1 MNRRDVLR
9 SLALAGTCG
18 PLAIKQMVAAP
29 QPARAES
36 FRFLFFTDTHIQPE
50 LNAAEGCRM
59 AFARMAQEHVD
70 FAICGGDLIFD
81 GLAVGH
87 ERANLQWDLYHQTSA
102 ALHVPVHYTIGNHD
116 IFGLSPK
123 SGIATNDPE
132 YGRKAFQ
139 DRFGSTHY
147 SFDHKGWHFVVLDS
161 IGLQDSRTYIGQVGT
176 EQIEWLKA
184 DLAKLPLHQPVI
196 VVTHIP
202 LITAA
207 VNYVSRAEWKEKTA
221 NVGALVD
228 TLMVTD
234 AAEVIDVLLPYNVRV
249 VLQGHTHVNEDI
261 RFRGLRFVTSGAV
274 SGNWWRGVRAGSAE
288 GYSVMTVTQDG
299 GVEQRYSPYGFKAV
313 EA

>member
-1 MNRRDVLR
+1 MNRRELLR
-9 SLALAGTCG
+9 SVAIAGASGSLALKS
-18 PLAIKQMVAAP
+18 LAATP
-29 QPARAES
+29 QQKAAES

-50 LNAAEGCRM
+50 LNAAEGCRI
-59 AFARMAQEHVD
+59 AFAKMVQEPVD

-87 ERANLQWDLYHQTSA
+87 ERANLQWDLYHQTSS
-102 ALHVPVHYTIGNHD
+102 ALHVPVHYTVGNHD

-139 DRFGSTHY
+139 DRYGSTHY

-161 IGLQDSRTYIGQVGT
+161 IGLLDSRTYIGQVGA

-184 DLAKLPLHQPVI
+184 DLARIGSHRPVI

-202 LITAA
+202 LVTGA

-221 NVGALVD
+221 NVGSLVD
-228 TLMVTD
+228 SLMVTD
-234 AAEVIDVLLPYNVRV
+234 AAEVIDVLLQYNVRV

-261 RFRGLRFVTSGAV
+261 QFRGIRFVTSGAV
-274 SGNWWRGVRAGSAE
+274 SGNWWRGTRAGSAE
-288 GYSVMTVTQDG
+288 GYSVMTVAANET
-299 GVEQRYSPYGFKAV
+299 VVQRYVPYGFRAV
-313 EA
+313 TT